1 MKTAASLAI
10 ALVAAAAGFACGP
23 KADTANPDDVKA
35 CTEEAK
41 VCDDGSSV
49 SRQGP
54 DCEFAACP
62 GEGEAAADA
71 ADEPEEAADGAEEP
85 ADEASAEEPAE

>member
-1 MKTAASLAI
+1 MKTRTSLAI

-23 KADTANPDDVKA
+23 KADTANPDDVTA

-54 DCEFAACP
+54 NCEFAACP
-62 GEGEAAADA
+62 GEAEAAADA
-71 ADEPEEAADGAEEP
+71 ADEPDDADAEEP
-85 ADEASAEEPAE
+85 ADEASEAAPAG

>member
-1 MKTAASLAI
+1 MKTATSLAI

-62 GEGEAAADA
+62 GEGEAAA
-71 ADEPEEAADGAEEP
+71 ADEPEEA
-85 ADEASAEEPAE
+85 DEASEEEAE